1 MRIQIDYTEQWLT
14 KSDDFINADIH
25 SPATTTNNQPSTTC
39 KSTETIGSI
48 SARTK
53 QRQRQRQRKKAAQT
67 GQVHVKLAELD
78 GPTSQSESE
87 SSAYDSFNEVVTG
100 LYMHFHLNFV
110 FVFIARITVHD

>member
-1 MRIQIDYTEQWLT
+1 MRTQTDYTEQWLT
-14 KSDDFINADIH
+14 KSDDFINAEIH

-53 QRQRQRQRKKAAQT
+53 QRQRQRKKAAHL
-67 GQVHVKLAELD
+67 GPAHVKLAELD
-78 GPTSQSESE
+78 EPTSHSESE

-100 LYMHFHLNFV
+100 LYMHF
-110 FVFIARITVHD
+110 I